1 MPAFSASL
9 CSQSNEWKGEM
20 IIAFIGFLTARR
32 SAIVLAF
39 AIGVAA
45 LLPSTKSAPAT
56 TVVKV
61 GLLREGTLTAPIYIA
76 KDKGYFAEEGI
87 DCQIVTFDA
96 ALPVSVAVVSGDL
109 DVAVTAMTG
118 GFYKLAS
125 QGALR
130 IIAGYGREAPTFR
143 AQAVGVSKAAYAAG
157 LTSLAALGGH
167 SVAIS
172 QVGGASHYILGL
184 LAEKYLF
191 DLKSVQIMPLQTNP
205 NGATA
210 VAGGRADAAVIPGR
224 YLLPSVERGD
234 VKLLAWVGDETPWQ
248 LGAMITSAKELRSNR
263 DTIAHFV
270 AAYRKGVRDY
280 HDAFTGPDEK
290 RQDGPTAPE
299 IVKIIAKNTGTP
311 PETIED
317 SIGYIDRDA
326 KLDVDD
332 IRHQIAWYEAQ
343 GLLSGNVSADELIAP
358 VAPASER

>member
-76 KDKGYFAEEGI
+76 KDKGYF
-87 DCQIVTFDA
+87 
-96 ALPVSVAVVSGDL
+96 AVVSGDL